1 MCSIGERPEAT
12 PNEGVAQKRGR
23 EQTSAMRRR
32 PFVTPTLVALLGL
45 ASSGCDASSMGNSAG
60 PESPGVA
67 PADGESAPLV
77 NGTPGEPSSAA
88 PASPTENTPAESG
101 GGDIRLDPLPSS
113 APNEGGEGDPE
124 TEVAPAPLEPSQLAL
139 LEATL
144 GELRRALATRLV
156 TPSKLTEMYLA
167 RVAAFDADGPELNAF
182 LQLSDHA
189 LADANALGTRCED
202 PGAPPLCGIPVV
214 LKDNI
219 DTADLPTT
227 AGSLALEGSLPAQ
240 DAFVTRR
247 LREAGAVIIGK
258 ATLTELANFLG
269 TAMPSGYSSLG
280 GFGFNPYDPRPLPGG
295 DGRPVLTPG
304 GSSSGSAIAVSA
316 NLAALGV
323 GTETAGSILSPAS
336 SNGIV
341 GIKPTLGLVSRAG
354 IIPISVDQDTA
365 GPLARTVRDAA
376 VLLGVLAGFDEAD
389 PATSACLQP
398 GTCLSD
404 YAQFLDSS
412 ALAGARIAAPPFPN
426 GRGGVM
432 EAATSVLEARGA
444 SVVQIA
450 PLPQQRGTCTS
461 VPAPGNCSTV
471 LIYGF
476 KRDLNAY
483 LAATPAAPVGSLA
496 ELIAFNAATDGALA
510 YGQQLASAADALDVS
525 PGSGDTLRYQN
536 DRATALGGARSALDA
551 VYRGPDGV
559 AGTDDDI
566 DALLFSENSGAGAPA
581 IAGYPSITVP
591 GGFLPPSNGTE
602 NEFPSGV
609 TFSGPAFSEP
619 RLIALAFAFEQ
630 ATLLREPPASTPA
643 LPSDTVV
650 R

>member
-1 MCSIGERPEAT
+1 MT
-12 PNEGVAQKRGR
+12 
-23 EQTSAMRRR
+23 TSATSRRR
-32 PFVTPTLVALLGL
+32 FFTPELVALLGL
-45 ASSGCDASSMGNSAG
+45 ISSSCDSSAVGNSAG
-60 PESPGVA
+60 ESAGVA
-67 PADGESAPLV
+67 PTSG
-77 NGTPGEPSSAA
+77 A
-88 PASPTENTPAESG
+88 PASPLDSGTPGNPPSTVPARPTDSTAAESAG
-101 GGDIRLDPLPSS
+101 GNVGLEPLPS
-113 APNEGGEGDPE
+113 APPSDGVGSGPE
-124 TEVAPAPLEPSQLAL
+124 MRVEPAPPEPSRLEL

-156 TPSKLTEMYLA
+156 TPAELTQMYLA
-167 RVAAFDADGPELNAF
+167 RVAAFDTDGPALNAF
-182 LQLSDHA
+182 LQPSDHA
-189 LADANALGTRCED
+189 LADADALGTRCED
-202 PGAPPLCGIPVV
+202 PAAPVLCGIPVV

-227 AGSLALEGSLPAQ
+227 AGSLALEGSLPAR

-269 TAMPSGYSSLG
+269 AAMPSGYSSLG
-280 GFGFNPYDPRPLPGG
+280 GFGFNPYDPRPQPGG

-304 GSSSGSAIAVSA
+304 GSSSGSSIAVSA
-316 NLAALGV
+316 NLAAVGV
-323 GTETAGSILSPAS
+323 GTETSGSILSPAS

-354 IIPISVDQDTA
+354 IIPISADQDTA
-365 GPLARTVRDAA
+365 GPLARTVTDAA
-376 VLLGVLAGFDEAD
+376 LLLGVLAGFDEAD
-389 PATSACLQP
+389 PATSACLEP
-398 GTCLSD
+398 GNCASD
-404 YAQFLDSS
+404 YTQFLDPS
-412 ALAGARIAAPPFPN
+412 ALAGARIALPPVPN
-426 GRGGVM
+426 GRASVM
-432 EAATSVLEARGA
+432 QAAASVLEDRGA
-444 SVVQIA
+444 TVIQIA
-450 PLPQQRGTCTS
+450 PLPQQRGTCAS

-483 LAATPAAPVGSLA
+483 LAATPSAPVGSLA

-510 YGQQLASAADALDVS
+510 YGQQLALAAEALDVS
-525 PGSGDTLRYQN
+525 PGSADTLRYQ
-536 DRATALGGARSALDA
+536 DDLATAQGGARAALDG

-559 AGTDDDI
+559 AGTNDDI

-591 GGFLPPSNGTE
+591 GGFLPPSDAIE
-602 NEFPSGV
+602 NAFPSGV

-619 RLIALAFAFEQ
+619 RLVALAFAFEQ

-643 LPSDTVV
+643 LASDTVV